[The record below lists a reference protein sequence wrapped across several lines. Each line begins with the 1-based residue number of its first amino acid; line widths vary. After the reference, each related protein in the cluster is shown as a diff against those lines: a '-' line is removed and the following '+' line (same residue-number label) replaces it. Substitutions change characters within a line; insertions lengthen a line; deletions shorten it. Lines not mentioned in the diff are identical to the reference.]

1 MDVSSGKWLTEQE
14 MEDPTFIHQ
23 YQMPPFDN
31 SLDGFNLDSFSSE
44 SNSSYPS
51 FSPEATPNFCD
62 STIEYFQA
70 AGVVGRPSKQLK
82 TNSWDSCTAEPI
94 TSRKSSSSS
103 VQLISFGNSNLPPP
117 TDTLKFHGHQ
127 DKKAKPKNEASSD
140 RNMKFASLIS
150 EGSYENQNYSPKSGD
165 RTKRVS
171 STTRNPL
178 NNHDHVVAERK
189 RREKLTQRFIA
200 LSALVPGLRK
210 TDKVSVLG
218 EAVKYLK
225 QLQERVK
232 MLEVQTATKTMESMV
247 SVKKSQLCD
256 NDHSSS
262 DQNSDSC
269 SNQTLLE
276 IEARVFNKD
285 VLIRIHCERQ
295 KGFTVKILDE
305 IEKLHLTVV
314 NSSSLPFGNYIMVI
328 TVVAQMEDEFCMTV
342 EDLVRNLRL
351 AFSTLHMN

>member
-1 MDVSSGKWLTEQE
+1 
-14 MEDPTFIHQ
+14 
-23 YQMPPFDN
+23 
-31 SLDGFNLDSFSSE
+31 
-44 SNSSYPS
+44 
-51 FSPEATPNFCD
+51 
-62 STIEYFQA
+62 
-70 AGVVGRPSKQLK
+70 
-82 TNSWDSCTAEPI
+82 
-94 TSRKSSSSS
+94 
-103 VQLISFGNSNLPPP
+103 
-117 TDTLKFHGHQ
+117 
-127 DKKAKPKNEASSD
+127 
-140 RNMKFASLIS
+140 
-150 EGSYENQNYSPKSGD
+150 
-165 RTKRVS
+165 
-171 STTRNPL
+171 
-178 NNHDHVVAERK
+178 
-189 RREKLTQRFIA
+189 
-200 LSALVPGLRK
+200 
-210 TDKVSVLG
+210 
-218 EAVKYLK
+218 
-225 QLQERVK
+225 
-232 MLEVQTATKTMESMV
+232 MLEVQTATKTMESVV

>member
-1 MDVSSGKWLTEQE
+1 

-31 SLDGFNLDSFSSE
+31 SLDGFNFDSFSSE

-51 FSPEATPNFCD
+51 FSPETTPNFCG

-210 TDKVSVLG
+210 VLSVVKV
-218 EAVKYLK
+218 YLAGAFGI
-225 QLQERVK
+225 L
-232 MLEVQTATKTMESMV
+232 SF
-247 SVKKSQLCD
+247 
-256 NDHSSS
+256 
-262 DQNSDSC
+262 
-269 SNQTLLE
+269 
-276 IEARVFNKD
+276 VF
-285 VLIRIHCERQ
+285 
-295 KGFTVKILDE
+295 FILD
-305 IEKLHLTVV
+305 I
-314 NSSSLPFGNYIMVI
+314 NM
-328 TVVAQMEDEFCMTV
+328 
-342 EDLVRNLRL
+342 
-351 AFSTLHMN
+351 

>member
-1 MDVSSGKWLTEQE
+1 MWYQFLQE

-31 SLDGFNLDSFSSE
+31 SLDGFNFDSFSSE

-51 FSPEATPNFCD
+51 FSPETTPNFCG

-210 TDKVSVLG
+210 VLSVVKV
-218 EAVKYLK
+218 YLAGAFGI
-225 QLQERVK
+225 L
-232 MLEVQTATKTMESMV
+232 SF
-247 SVKKSQLCD
+247 
-256 NDHSSS
+256 
-262 DQNSDSC
+262 
-269 SNQTLLE
+269 
-276 IEARVFNKD
+276 VF
-285 VLIRIHCERQ
+285 
-295 KGFTVKILDE
+295 FILD
-305 IEKLHLTVV
+305 I
-314 NSSSLPFGNYIMVI
+314 NM
-328 TVVAQMEDEFCMTV
+328 
-342 EDLVRNLRL
+342 
-351 AFSTLHMN
+351 